1 MAEGKILLKFI
12 SSGAFSIMARGTIGF
27 ENILTQ
33 CRDCVGS
40 RRTLGL
46 IDVQFGGKLVKKI
59 SKSSDY
65 DVITFA
71 EFKSSTQCLA
81 TGLRKKYSLGKGDK
95 VLIFANSRAEWLIAG
110 GVNSASFT

>member
-1 MAEGKILLKFI
+1 MK
-12 SSGAFSIMARGTIGF
+12 TYYC
-27 ENILTQ
+27 TH

-46 IDVQFGGKLVKKI
+46 IDGQFGGKPVKKI
-59 SKSSDY
+59 SKSGDY

-110 GVNSASFT
+110 RVNIASFTRFTFFSFDNQRCPWNL

>member
-1 MAEGKILLKFI
+1 
-12 SSGAFSIMARGTIGF
+12 MARKISF
-27 ENILTQ
+27 ENVLFIH

-46 IDVQFGGKLVKKI
+46 IDGQFGGKPVKKI
-59 SKSSDY
+59 SKSGDY

-81 TGLRKKYSLGKGDK
+81 TGLRKKYNLGKGEK

-110 GVNSASFT
+110 RVNIASFTRFTFFAFDQRCPWNL